1 MERLLLLKQSEI
13 MTYLTVELR
22 TLLIQ
27 SAGCLWHCTK
37 SCHNLVLPLLGIN
50 HCFCH
55 DQSCAFFLTHGKQW
69 FWPKP
74 LLQLRNNNEEK
85 KHVETTAD
93 VRYQAIYQE
102 TSLQSNII
110 HSKIHEPTSS
120 ASVHLMGLTV
130 AGPKKRG

>member
-1 MERLLLLKQSEI
+1 
-13 MTYLTVELR
+13 MTYLCISVELR

-55 DQSCAFFLTHGKQW
+55 DQSCAFFLTHDKQW

-74 LLQLRNNNEEK
+74 LLQLRNNSEEK
-85 KHVETTAD
+85 NMGKPQQMSD
-93 VRYQAIYQE
+93 IK
-102 TSLQSNII
+102 QSSRKLVSSPTFPNTIP
-110 HSKIHEPTSS
+110 SKIHKPTSS